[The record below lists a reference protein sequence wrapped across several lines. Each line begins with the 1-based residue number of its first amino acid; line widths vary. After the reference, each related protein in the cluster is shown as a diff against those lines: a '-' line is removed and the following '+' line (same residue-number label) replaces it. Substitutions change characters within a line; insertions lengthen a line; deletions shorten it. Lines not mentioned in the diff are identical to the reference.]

1 MTIRLDVNDDIFPD
15 RLQLANKTRSAIRI
29 DATVN
34 AAPFPVELD
43 HVSSGDFRAVS
54 GRSVRQSP
62 LLPLEHGD
70 FNWHLEGP
78 KRIFGAVVACSA
90 GVQECE
96 HSEPLRNCSRRT
108 RCAKLRAL
116 GGRLRTDPIFRT
128 VHKTCIF
135 CGAKPDTP
143 EAG

>member
-1 MTIRLDVNDDIFPD
+1 MTIRPDVNDDVFPD
-15 RLQLANKTRSAIRI
+15 WLQLTNKTRSVIRI

-43 HVSSGDFRAVS
+43 HVLSRDFRAVS

-78 KRIFGAVVACSA
+78 KSIFAAVAACST

-96 HSEPLRNCSRRT
+96 HSEPLRNCRQRT
-108 RCAKLRAL
+108 RCAKLRAP
-116 GGRLRTDPIFRT
+116 G
-128 VHKTCIF
+128 V
-135 CGAKPDTP
+135 
-143 EAG
+143 